1 MRKIVHITG
10 RIPNSTTELD
20 IPLKGKS
27 LIITGRNGSGKT
39 YFLTKLHETC
49 AAQKLYLQNDYGE
62 ILQEI
67 ERLNNTP
74 PIAAQ
79 SVRAASEIA
88 RLMAIKQKLEETI
101 APVFDRS
108 NQTEAEAKGN
118 IGIFSFSA
126 TRRSSINS
134 TDHIDGLANGLQKL
148 RSPGGLADKLEQHIV
163 NLEARRAMM
172 GGHPDVELAKK
183 IDSFLSRLRRNL
195 KLLMEDESAELVFNL
210 DETSITIRRDGKP
223 DTSFQTLSSGYS
235 AFFCYYSE
243 ILLQAEARNLTPEDL
258 HGIVIIDE
266 IEIHLHVSLQRLILP
281 FLIDSFPKIQFILTT
296 HSPFVLT
303 SSSQVVIYDISSNSI
318 IEEDITLYSY
328 SAIVEGLLDTN
339 TKSISLESLTKK
351 LIEVLKSEYSTSSQ
365 IKPLLTKLESSYDH
379 LDNRS
384 KVVYEHA
391 LNILQDREQK
401 DV

>member
-1 MRKIVHITG
+1 MRKIDHIIG
-10 RIPNSTTELD
+10 KIPNSTTAID
-20 IPLKGKS
+20 IPLNGKS

-39 YFLTKLHETC
+39 YLLNELHKIC
-49 AAQKLYLQNDYGE
+49 DAQKIDPLNDYATILYE
-62 ILQEI
+62 ID
-67 ERLNNTP
+67 RLTSTSTLAP
-74 PIAAQ
+74 Q
-79 SVRAASEIA
+79 SVRTDSEIS
-88 RLMAIKQKLEETI
+88 RLMANKKKLEDNIT
-101 APVFDRS
+101 PVFDRP
-108 NQTEAEAKGN
+108 NQAGIAANEN
-118 IGIFSFSA
+118 IGILFFSA
-126 TRRSSINS
+126 NRKSTINP
-134 TDHIDGLANGLQKL
+134 TDHIDGLAKGLQNI
-148 RSPGGLADKLEQHIV
+148 RTPGGLSDKLEQHIV

-172 GGHPDVELAKK
+172 GGHPDEELSRK
-183 IDSFLSRLRRNL
+183 IDSFLARLRRNL
-195 KLLMEDESAELVFNL
+195 KLLMEDKSAELVFNL

-243 ILLQAEARNLTPEDL
+243 ILLQAEARGLTPEDL

-281 FLIDSFPKIQFILTT
+281 FLIESFPKIQFILTT

-303 SSSQVVIYDISSNSI
+303 SSSEVVIYDLSSNTI
-318 IEEDITLYSY
+318 IDEDITFYSY
-328 SAIVEGLLDTN
+328 SAIVEGLLETN
-339 TKSISLESLTKK
+339 TKSLSLESLTQK

-384 KVVYEHA
+384 KVVYAHA